1 MKIFLRFK
9 KVTILLILTFFIS
22 ACEMTDSGN
31 RSINPFDI
39 LFNRINV
46 PKSQEKLRDYLR
58 SYSYSC
64 PVDRPNC
71 SLSNENRT
79 SINARLIDYP
89 FDTLPTCVSNHNRS
103 LNLELMTYFHTET
116 TRCTYRDITMQMLI
130 SMLIINIPEGEITH
144 TSTYSNLWN
153 GFGDSATLSKD
164 ILTGR
169 IKYEQGT
176 TPNRPAYFTRESSLE
191 KVNTNETF
199 INNAIQYSFGM
210 TLTEF
215 IERDIFSNGNSFK
228 LNTQSPPSTSPAR
241 TPEVSVPVAP
251 TYEEIRINSGNF
263 SRYFS
268 VRTTEDSNA
277 FPTSISLSKKSDFE
291 VVSINYTMTINAVYR
306 DGARR
311 SYCEA
316 LSCPMGLNQA
326 QCAQRVNLCV
336 AEVPSYSIN
345 RTYNVGSMNTV
356 QYGSPSFNY
365 RFPAYSSFNKS
376 ASATGLIRV
385 KK

>member
-1 MKIFLRFK
+1 MKIFK
-9 KVTILLILTFFIS
+9 KVTILVFLIVFIS
-22 ACEMTDSGN
+22 ACEMTDTRS
-31 RSINPFDI
+31 RSINPFE
-39 LFNRINV
+39 LFFNRVNV
-46 PKSQEKLRDYLR
+46 SKSQDELREYFR

-64 PVDRPNC
+64 PVDRGYC
-71 SLSNENRT
+71 SLSNQNTT
-79 SINARLIDYP
+79 SINARLSRYP
-89 FDTLPTCVSNHNRS
+89 FDTLPTCVANHNRS
-103 LNLELMTYFHTET
+103 FNLETMTYYHTET
-116 TRCTYRDITMQMLI
+116 TRCTYRDITMQMLT

-153 GFGDSATLSKD
+153 GFGDQASLSKD
-164 ILTGR
+164 IPSGR
-169 IKYEQGT
+169 INYKQGT
-176 TPNRPAYFTRESSLE
+176 TPNRPAYFTRESTLE
-191 KVNTNETF
+191 MVNANEAL
-199 INNAIQYSFGM
+199 INSAIQYSFGM

-215 IERDIFSNGNSFK
+215 IERNIFSNGNSFK

-268 VRTTEDSNA
+268 VRTTEDSNG

-311 SYCEA
+311 TYCEA

-336 AEVPSYSIN
+336 AEAPSYSIN
-345 RTYNVGSMNTV
+345 RTYNVGSLNTV
-356 QYGSPSFNY
+356 QFGSPSFNY

-376 ASATGLIRV
+376 ESVTGTIRV
-385 KK
+385 NRN